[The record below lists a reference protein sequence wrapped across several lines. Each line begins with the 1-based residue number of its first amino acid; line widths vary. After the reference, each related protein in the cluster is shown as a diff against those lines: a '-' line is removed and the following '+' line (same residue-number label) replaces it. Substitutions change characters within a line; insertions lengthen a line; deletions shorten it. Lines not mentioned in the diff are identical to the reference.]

1 MRIISSEVLS
11 SVNSENAIVK
21 NNASFCFNVITV
33 SPFDFITV
41 SVINRALGE
50 VYRKAVQYLL

>member
-1 MRIISSEVLS
+1 MISSEVLS
-11 SVNSENAIVK
+11 FVNSENAVTK
-21 NNASFCFNVITV
+21 NNASFYFNVITV
-33 SPFDFITV
+33 SPFGSITV